1 MREDLINSKEY
12 IARMEEVYR
21 SNLPIEKLKNKSF
34 LISGSTGLIG
44 SFLIDALIYGNNNYD
59 LNCHIYAI
67 SRNVEKAKTMFD
79 YYKND
84 NLSFIKADVNE
95 SFDIENEKIDYV
107 LHLASNVQPL
117 LYSTK
122 PIETIMTNILGTKNM
137 LDIAVKHNAEK
148 FLFASSSEIY
158 GENRGDVEKFNEEY
172 CGYINSNTLRA
183 NYNESKRCG
192 ETLCQAY
199 KAEKGLYV
207 VIPRFTRTYGPTMKI
222 DDTKA
227 SSQFIM
233 KAVNNEDIVL
243 KSEGK
248 QLYSYCYISDAISAL
263 LTVLLKGENGEA
275 YNIAGKDSD
284 ITLKDLAELCASYSG
299 KKVIFELP
307 DNIEKAGYST
317 ATKVLFDI
325 EKIKKIGWEP
335 NIDVNV
341 GIRETVNLVQTYL
354 V

>member
-1 MREDLINSKEY
+1 MREDLIKSKEY

-21 SNLPIEKLKNKSF
+21 TNLPIEELKNKSF

-44 SFLIDALIYGNNNYD
+44 SFLIDCLIYGNINHD

-67 SRNVEKAKTMFD
+67 TRNVEKARAMFG
-79 YYKND
+79 YYKSS
-84 NLSFIKADVNE
+84 NLSFINVDVNE
-95 SFDIENEKIDYV
+95 GFDIESEKIDYV

-207 VIPRFTRTYGPTMKI
+207 VIPRFTRTYGPTMNI
-222 DDTKA
+222 NDTKA

-263 LTVLLKGENGEA
+263 LAVLLKGENGEA

-299 KKVIFELP
+299 KRVIFELP

-335 NIDVNV
+335 SISIDE
-341 GIRETVNLVQTYL
+341 GIHETIKLIQKQL
-354 V
+354 